1 MEVIRQGETGGG
13 ESHLLDLVKGLLQDN
28 IHCIVVAFSDG
39 KMMKEMRQLGVENYV
54 FPSKKAFDYTVM
66 KQIKSLAIKENI
78 QIIHAHGSR
87 AASNSLWAAHCLHIP
102 FIYTVHGWSFH
113 EGQNG
118 LTYQLRALSEKLICS
133 LSQKVICVSHDNAQT
148 GINTF
153 GLDLNKT
160 LVIENGIDTVRF
172 CSDHTE
178 PIYKE
183 LNINKE
189 DYVVAYIGR
198 ATIQK
203 DPINFIQGVALA
215 NQKDKTIRG
224 LLIGEGDMD
233 QEIDAYINEHHLKHI
248 IQHLPFR
255 HDIPQ
260 VLETVQVYSLCS
272 QWEGL
277 SIGLLEA
284 MAMNK
289 AIIATPTDGT
299 RTVIQSGHNGTLV
312 PIGQPQ
318 ALAEAILFYKKE
330 PKTAREHG
338 INARKL
344 IEKRFSS
351 ERVSTQVYTIYQSF
365 NKD

>member
-13 ESHLLDLVKGLLQDN
+13 ESHLLDLVKGLLRAN

-39 KMMKEMRQLGVENYV
+39 KMMEEMRQLGVRNYV
-54 FPSKKAFDYTVM
+54 FPSEKAFDYKVM

-87 AASNSLWAAHCLHIP
+87 AASNSLWAAHRLHIP

-113 EGQNG
+113 EGQNIIMHN
-118 LTYQLRALSEKLICS
+118 LRAWSEKLICS

-148 GINTF
+148 GVNTF

-160 LVIENGIDTVRF
+160 LVIENGIDTFRF
-172 CSDHTE
+172 CSDNTK

-198 ATIQK
+198 ATMQK
-203 DPINFIQGVALA
+203 DPINFIKGVALA
-215 NQKDKTIRG
+215 NQKDSTIRG

-233 QEIDAYINEHHLKHI
+233 QEIDDYLKNHHLEHI

-284 MAMNK
+284 MAMKK

-299 RTVIQSGHNGTLV
+299 RTVIQSGDNGTLV

-318 ALAEAILFYKKE
+318 ALADAILFYKQNPIIANK
-330 PKTAREHG
+330 HG
-338 INARKL
+338 INSRLL
-344 IEKRFSS
+344 IKERFSS
-351 ERVSTQVYTIYQSF
+351 ERVTAEVIKCYTNYSHL
-365 NKD
+365 